1 LLFPRNAWP
10 NKEQFDHKAAELAER
25 FIQNFSQYAD
35 FANEEIMAA
44 SPKIASEA

>member
-1 LLFPRNAWP
+1 M
-10 NKEQFDHKAAELAER
+10 FDQKAAELAEK
-25 FIQNFSQYAD
+25 FVKNFAQYAD